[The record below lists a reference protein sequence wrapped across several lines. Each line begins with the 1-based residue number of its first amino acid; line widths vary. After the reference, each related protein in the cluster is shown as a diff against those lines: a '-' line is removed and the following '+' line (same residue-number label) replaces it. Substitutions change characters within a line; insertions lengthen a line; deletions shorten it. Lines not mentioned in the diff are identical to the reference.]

1 MKDYNEYLNKQA
13 EILNEFDDFCNQFEK
28 RASESFI
35 NPKESDDRF
44 KILND
49 RTEDGITPPTIIR
62 EDRGIRESSA
72 NVTESEIN
80 VPSSWIGEL
89 REGDRLS

>member
-1 MKDYNEYLNKQA
+1 MKDYDEYLNKQA
-13 EILNEFDDFCNQFEK
+13 SILNEFDDFCDQFER

-49 RTEDGITPPTIIR
+49 RPEGGITPPAIIR
-62 EDRGIRESSA
+62 EDIGTGRTSA
-72 NVTESEIN
+72 NVTE
-80 VPSSWIGEL
+80 P
-89 REGDRLS
+89 

>member
-62 EDRGIRESSA
+62 EDIGIGGNSA
-72 NVTESEIN
+72 NVTE
-80 VPSSWIGEL
+80 P
-89 REGDRLS
+89 